1 MRVVSLVPSLTE
13 SIASVDPALLV
24 GVTDWC
30 THPAGLAAR
39 RVRGTK
45 NPDVAA
51 IVELRPDV
59 VIANREENRRLDVER
74 LEAAGVR
81 VWVSRID
88 TLAEAFAELH
98 VLFADVLG
106 RPAPGWLADAE
117 GAWAARPAV
126 PEADRPRVAVPI
138 WRDPWMVV
146 GSASFP
152 HDVLAHLGLANAF
165 GDRPRYP
172 HVTLDEL
179 RSARATVLLPDEPY
193 PFTGADAAECLPGV
207 PTRLVDGR
215 LLFWYGPSLVAAAR
229 LDPLAPQV

>member
-13 SIASVDPALLV
+13 SIASADPALLV

-30 THPAGLAAR
+30 THPPGLAAQ

-51 IVELRPDV
+51 IVALAPDV
-59 VIANREENRRLDVER
+59 VVANREENRKLDVER
-74 LEAAGVR
+74 LRAAGVR

-117 GAWAARPAV
+117 RAWAARPSV
-126 PEADRPRVAVPI
+126 PGPERPRVAVPI

-146 GSASFP
+146 GSNSFP
-152 HDVLAHLGLANAF
+152 HDLLGRLGLANAF
-165 GDRPRYP
+165 GDRTRYP
-172 HVTLDEL
+172 HVDLADL
-179 RSARATVLLPDEPY
+179 RDAGATVLLPDEPY
-193 PFTGADAAECLPGV
+193 PFTRADADEALPGV
-207 PTRLVDGR
+207 PVRLVEGR
-215 LLFWYGPSLVAAAR
+215 LLFWYGPSLVDAAR
-229 LDPLAPQV
+229 LDLLASQV